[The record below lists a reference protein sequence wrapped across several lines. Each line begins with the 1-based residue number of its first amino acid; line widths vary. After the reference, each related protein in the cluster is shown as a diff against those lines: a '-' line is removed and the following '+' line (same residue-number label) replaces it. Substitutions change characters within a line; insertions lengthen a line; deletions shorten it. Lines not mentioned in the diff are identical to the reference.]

1 MIAPAAALIVA
12 GGILVQEW
20 SPEHPAFDYAC
31 RTGQPVYAIQDGTI
45 RSSRSWSM
53 GVQVFLEGEN
63 GTAYYAHLHRAMPD
77 GEVKKGDVI
86 GACGNTGAWSYG
98 SHVHYEMRD

>member
-1 MIAPAAALIVA
+1 M
-12 GGILVQEW
+12 GI
-20 SPEHPAFDYAC
+20 
-31 RTGQPVYAIQDGTI
+31 
-45 RSSRSWSM
+45 
-53 GVQVFLEGEN
+53 QVFLEGEN